1 MKKHRYSLPLA
12 VGVLTVAVT
21 GGVIFAQT
29 SNSQESI
36 NSQIGTSPEG
46 FSGQII
52 TFDEPESGRI
62 DLSHGDAPKQSIASR
77 VAEIL
82 EMPEGEVQAAF
93 DQAIRGKQDDSLAYR
108 LEHMVEN
115 DKLTK
120 AEADEIRDWFLRRPD
135 AAAKMHRLL
144 FRGSEALENRLSR
157 MVERGIISQPEA
169 DAVLKWHGEMP
180 QALKDLLAQR
190 MHRSPDS
197 KSQGQVRPS
206 QRFQGQD
213 MDRSEGRR
221 LDRES
226 RRVNREEAADQDF
239 RRRGMRDDMPEVAR
253 GLEPAAIPSNQ
264 VGQ

>member
-1 MKKHRYSLPLA
+1 MRKRRYFLPLA

-21 GGVIFAQT
+21 GGIIFAQT
-29 SNSQESI
+29 SKSQESI

-46 FSGQII
+46 LSRQI
-52 TFDEPESGRI
+52 TSFDQGRSGRI

-77 VAEIL
+77 VANIL
-82 EMPEGEVQAAF
+82 NLEEKVVQDAF
-93 DQAIRGKQDDSLAYR
+93 EQALRDKQDDSMAYR

-169 DAVLKWHGEMP
+169 DAVLRWYDAMP
-180 QALKDLLAQR
+180 PALKDLLEQR
-190 MHRSPDS
+190 KHRSPDS
-197 KSQGQVRPS
+197 RSQGQVRPS

-213 MDRSEGRR
+213 MDRPEGRR
-221 LDRES
+221 FDREGQ
-226 RRVNREEAADQDF
+226 RFDREGSAGRDF
-239 RRRGMRDDMPEVAR
+239 RRGPRAEGAR
-253 GLEPAAIPSNQ
+253 GLEPAGVPSTPVSQ
-264 VGQ
+264 

>member
-12 VGVLTVAVT
+12 VGILTVAVT

-36 NSQIGTSPEG
+36 SSQIGTSPEG
-46 FSGQII
+46 FTGKII
-52 TFDEPESGRI
+52 TFDETESGRI
-62 DLSHGDAPKQSIASR
+62 DLSHGDAPKQSIPSR

-82 EMPEGEVQAAF
+82 EMPVEDVQNAF
-93 DQAIRGKQDDSLAYR
+93 DRAIWEKQNDSLAYR
-108 LEHMVEN
+108 LEHLVEN

-120 AEADEIRDWFLRRPD
+120 AEAEEIENWFLRRPD

-169 DAVLKWHGEMP
+169 DAVLIWYDAMP
-180 QALKDLLAQR
+180 EPLKDLLAQR

-221 LDRES
+221 FDREG
-226 RRVNREEAADQDF
+226 RRFNREGSADQDF
-239 RRRGMRDDMPEVAR
+239 RRGPGAEGNR
-253 GLEPAAIPSNQ
+253 GLEPAGVPSDQ
-264 VGQ
+264 VSQ

>member
-1 MKKHRYSLPLA
+1 MRKRRYFLPLA
-12 VGVLTVAVT
+12 VGVLTVAIT
-21 GGVIFAQT
+21 GGVIFAQN

-36 NSQIGTSPEG
+36 SSQIGTSPEG
-46 FSGQII
+46 LSRQISS
-52 TFDEPESGRI
+52 FDQGKSGRI

-77 VAEIL
+77 VAGIL
-82 EMPEGEVQAAF
+82 NLDEERVQSAF
-93 DQAIRGKQDDSLAYR
+93 DQAVREKQDDSMAYR

-115 DKLTK
+115 DKLTQ

-144 FRGSEALENRLSR
+144 FRGSEALENRLIR

-180 QALKDLLAQR
+180 QALKDLLAER

-213 MDRSEGRR
+213 MDRTEGRR
-221 LDRES
+221 FDREG
-226 RRVNREEAADQDF
+226 RRFDREGFEAQDF
-239 RRRGMRDDMPEVAR
+239 RRNRMRDRMPEEAR
-253 GLEPAAIPSNQ
+253 GLDQAGMPSNAVSQ
-264 VGQ
+264 